1 MLPSLRFSSAFIFKW
16 TFRFI
21 AIPFDSVLSLPLG
34 SRNIEINVKIIT
46 AYGPVFFLSLPLSTG
61 LESQCDCITEKAFQ
75 QGEHVS
81 ISKDTNEQ
89 DLYQILACRRGEK
102 LIFMRYYTQNK
113 MCHIQILSI
122 CKLFELECRRGIKF
136 KSKFKLKNPVL
147 LFMLLKTCIE
157 LPYPKG

>member
-34 SRNIEINVKIIT
+34 SRNIKINVKIIT
-46 AYGPVFFLSLPLSTG
+46 AYGPVFSLPLSTG

-81 ISKDTNEQ
+81 ISKDTNKQ
-89 DLYQILACRRGEK
+89 DFYQIRVCRREK
-102 LIFMRYYTQNK
+102 LILMCYYTQNK
-113 MCHIQILSI
+113 MCHIQILST
-122 CKLFELECRRGIKF
+122 CKLFELECKQGIKF

-147 LFMLLKTCIE
+147 PFILLETCIE
-157 LPYPKG
+157 LP